1 MVFYSIYPSDIK
13 EFLKN
18 DGDISLF
25 CSSLTFI
32 KMVKKVNL
40 IVNIKYKTQT
50 SKQRDDLYP
59 KY

>member
-50 SKQRDDLYP
+50 NKQTTR
-59 KY
+59 